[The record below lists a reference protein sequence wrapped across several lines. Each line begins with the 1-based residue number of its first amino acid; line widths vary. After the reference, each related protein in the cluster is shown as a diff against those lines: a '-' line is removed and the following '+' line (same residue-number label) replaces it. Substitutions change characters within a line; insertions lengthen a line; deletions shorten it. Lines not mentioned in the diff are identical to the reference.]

1 MSAAGFAVKR
11 RALWRPD
18 ALQLLRER
26 PCAYYASRAVPDTAG
41 GWRIRFPQ
49 VKATLG
55 LRVTVRS
62 ELLPG
67 RPLIELLYQPELQ
80 ELAIDAGLAV
90 LHALEQADI
99 RSFPVAGF
107 SAWYDRLRLPAVA
120 LAELGRGS
128 LLTTGQRR
136 AFNRLVSD
144 YIAHRRGPR
153 VLVHGDLQATHLLI
167 DTAAHAMGIIDLEAM
182 REGKAA
188 TNFAQLWEAYY
199 FADPSLGLR
208 FYTAYRRAAAA
219 TLGDRFDADVRAEL
233 ALRCYSHIRAGR
245 RTGND
250 LMIDLSRSLLTR
262 ILDGATFEE
271 ISLGNTTN
279 RS

>member
-1 MSAAGFAVKR
+1 MSATGFAVKR

-26 PCAYYASRAVPDTAG
+26 PCAEYASRAVPDMAG
-41 GWRIRFPQ
+41 GWHIRFPE

-55 LRVTVRS
+55 LRVTVHS

-67 RPLIELLYQPELQ
+67 QPLIELLYQPERQ
-80 ELAIDAGLAV
+80 EMAIDAGLAV

-99 RSFPVAGF
+99 TSLPAAGF

-128 LLTTGQRR
+128 VLTADQRR
-136 AFNRLVSD
+136 AFDRLVSG

-153 VLVHGDLQATHLLI
+153 VLMHGDLQATHLLI
-167 DTAAHAMGIIDLEAM
+167 DAAARSVGIIDLEAM
-182 REGKAA
+182 RAGKAA
-188 TNFAQLWEAYY
+188 TNFAQLWEAYF
-199 FADPSLGLR
+199 FADPSLGKR
-208 FYTAYRRAAAA
+208 FFTAYRRAAGE
-219 TLGDRFDADVRAEL
+219 TMGDRFDADVRAEL
-233 ALRCYSHIRAGR
+233 ALRCYSHIRAGQR
-245 RTGND
+245 DGNA
-250 LMIDLSRSLLTR
+250 LMVDLSRTLLTR
-262 ILDGATFEE
+262 ILHGATFEE

-279 RS
+279 GS

>member
-120 LAELGRGS
+120 PECEQSRDGS
-128 LLTTGQRR
+128 
-136 AFNRLVSD
+136 APAV
-144 YIAHRRGPR
+144 
-153 VLVHGDLQATHLLI
+153 
-167 DTAAHAMGIIDLEAM
+167 
-182 REGKAA
+182 
-188 TNFAQLWEAYY
+188 
-199 FADPSLGLR
+199 
-208 FYTAYRRAAAA
+208 
-219 TLGDRFDADVRAEL
+219 
-233 ALRCYSHIRAGR
+233 
-245 RTGND
+245 
-250 LMIDLSRSLLTR
+250 
-262 ILDGATFEE
+262 
-271 ISLGNTTN
+271 
-279 RS
+279 